1 MRKSIFKTL
10 LVVVIASN
18 LMTACS
24 SKRSVRKS
32 EIEANKTQTELNE
45 RKIEIMDDYEKCV
58 KKSDTDAE
66 TAKCEALLKGAQGL

>member
-1 MRKSIFKTL
+1 MSKSVFKTL
-10 LVVVIASN
+10 IILVVASS

-45 RKIEIMDDYEKCV
+45 RKMEIVDDYEKCV

-66 TAKCEALLKGAQGL
+66 LAKCEAMLKGGQGL